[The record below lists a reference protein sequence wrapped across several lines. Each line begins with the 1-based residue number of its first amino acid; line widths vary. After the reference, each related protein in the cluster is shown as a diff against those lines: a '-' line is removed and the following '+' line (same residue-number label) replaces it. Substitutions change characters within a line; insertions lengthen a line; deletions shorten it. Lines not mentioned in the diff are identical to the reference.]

1 VARWRSYE
9 TTSLAVN
16 YQIRLAD
23 VAFDSSSDQAPQ
35 GLNDEDIVALQD
47 EPVEDIIGNHVF
59 HLIQL
64 AAIHLA
70 ATPPQ
75 LEQASLAIDAVG
87 GIVDTLGDRLGEHAE
102 LFAHAVEEIRV
113 VFERASGAS

>member
-1 VARWRSYE
+1 M
-9 TTSLAVN
+9 
-16 YQIRLAD
+16 
-23 VAFDSSSDQAPQ
+23 AFDSSSDQAPQ

-102 LFAHAVEEIRV
+102 LFAHAVAEIRV
-113 VFERASGAS
+113 VFERASDAS